1 MNTDPHVEIED
12 EKHHR
17 LLDALRTRLADLQ
30 SAAVAGTPPPALA
43 PEEKAD
49 EPTREVLDDP
59 EMIIGIIE
67 GIEDVMAGDV
77 ITLEEYRAERRG
89 SSSGGDAAAG

>member
-1 MNTDPHVEIED
+1 MNTDPHVETED
-12 EKHHR
+12 QKHHR

-30 SAAVAGTPPPALA
+30 SAAGTPPPALA
-43 PEEKAD
+43 PEEEAD
-49 EPTREVLDDP
+49 EATREVLNDP